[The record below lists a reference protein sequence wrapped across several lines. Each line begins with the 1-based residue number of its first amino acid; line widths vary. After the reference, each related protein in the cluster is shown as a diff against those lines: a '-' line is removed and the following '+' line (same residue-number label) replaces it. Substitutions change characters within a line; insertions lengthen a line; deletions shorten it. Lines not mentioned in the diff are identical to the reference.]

1 MAPQSFTPHSPLRM
15 EHPKISTPPKEKF
28 QVFIKPENIADRIE
42 KNHNRANITY
52 IPNTNNTNNNIFL
65 LHNTR
70 YSIGV
75 LNHSNN
81 DCNAD
86 IFIDGSHHGT
96 FRVLKNTSSFRL
108 QRPLDTNKS
117 FNFISKNSEH
127 AIIAG
132 NGNDNSPNLGEIL
145 VQIRP
150 KDTTYSRQQST
161 IYAAATAS
169 AGLKDQGLKV
179 ETDYGSAYAELEDKT
194 KNYDI
199 ADGSKSVQ
207 LDDSVYSEGLTVL
220 GSCTTQTFKHAPYMP
235 TNGLHTFL
243 YKLVV
248 GDPDL
253 NTIFF
258 INN

>member
-1 MAPQSFTPHSPLRM
+1 MPPQALTPHSPLRM
-15 EHPKISTPPKEKF
+15 EHPKIPIPPKKNF
-28 QVFIKPENIADRIE
+28 MVFIKPENIADRIE
-42 KNHNRANITY
+42 KTVNRANITY
-52 IPNTNNTNNNIFL
+52 IPNINNNNSNFIFL

-86 IFIDGSHHGT
+86 IFIDGTHHGT

-108 QRPLDTNKS
+108 ERPLDTNKS
-117 FNFISKNSEH
+117 FNFISKNSEE
-127 AIIAG
+127 AIISDK
-132 NGNDNSPNLGEIL
+132 GNDNSPNLGEIL

-150 KDTTYSRQQST
+150 EDTTYSRQQST
-161 IYAAATAS
+161 IYAAATA
-169 AGLKDQGLKV
+169 GLKV
-179 ETDYGSAYAELEDKT
+179 ETDSC
-194 KNYDI
+194 DI
-199 ADGSKSVQ
+199 ADGSKSIQ
-207 LDDSVYSEGLTVL
+207 TADSEGFTVL
-220 GSCTTQTFKHAPYMP
+220 GSCTTQTFKHAPYMH